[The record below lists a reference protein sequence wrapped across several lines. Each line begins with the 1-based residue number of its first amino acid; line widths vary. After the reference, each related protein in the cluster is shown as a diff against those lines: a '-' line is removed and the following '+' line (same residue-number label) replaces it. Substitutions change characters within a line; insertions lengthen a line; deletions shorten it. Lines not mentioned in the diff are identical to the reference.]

1 MSDLDPV
8 DCNSSY
14 YFHCSMIAVPGV
26 ATVNLLT
33 QSIGTDGLTWSST
46 VQCTQASR
54 DPRDNVASLFW
65 PKLMEV
71 RGLLERL
78 DPADLQSATSYIKA
92 SLCDGEDEASPEL
105 KQALMETMTEEK
117 KKVWLGIRARVENI
131 VHSLLRVEKFQTSL
145 PKIINPKPEV
155 REDLPET
162 PRATSVP
169 SQGARVRPNAP
180 ERQVS
185 RSVPVQP
192 RATQNNRR

>member
-1 MSDLDPV
+1 
-8 DCNSSY
+8 
-14 YFHCSMIAVPGV
+14 MIAVPGV

-33 QSIGTDGLTWSST
+33 QSISTDGLTWSSSM
-46 VQCTQASR
+46 QCTQSSR

-78 DPADLQSATSYIKA
+78 EPADLQSATSYIKA

-117 KKVWLGIRARVENI
+117 KRAWLGIRARVENI